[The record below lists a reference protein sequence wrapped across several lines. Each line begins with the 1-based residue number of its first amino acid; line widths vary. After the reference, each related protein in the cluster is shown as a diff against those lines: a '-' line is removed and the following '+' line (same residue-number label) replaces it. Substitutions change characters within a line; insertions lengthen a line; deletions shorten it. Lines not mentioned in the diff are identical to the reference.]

1 MYVLAK
7 YYNIDVS
14 LFERM
19 VNNGMHCPMLKVQH
33 RMRPEI
39 SALITPLIYPD
50 LENHESVT
58 LLEPVEGVKKNLFFL
73 DHNMPETVVGYRLLC
88 GFVERDLL

>member
-50 LENHESVT
+50 LKNHESVMC
-58 LLEPVEGVKKNLFFL
+58 LEPIEGVKKNLFFL
-73 DHNMPETVVGYRLLC
+73 DHSMPETSVVGNSLFCSSAKL
-88 GFVERDLL
+88 V